1 MMTHDPNGSA
11 DNNAAFIPPLPRV
24 SIQAFCE
31 SSEIKQLMKTIQ
43 ADRRMAKV
51 VMKVQDGGVAA
62 CLEAYRGAPTPNVII
77 IEASHDSNG
86 LLTRLD
92 ELAQYCDAG
101 TQVVVIGITNDVL
114 LYRELI
120 KRGVGDYLIQPIGV
134 EDMLGSLSNLYATEA
149 GGKLGRVVSVIGAR
163 GGVGSSTIAH
173 NMAFTIARSYEI
185 ATTIVDLDLAFG
197 TAGLNFNQ
205 DPPQGIADAI
215 FSPERLDVNMLDR
228 LSSKC
233 ADNLTLLAAPS
244 TLDRPY
250 DMRETDVDAVLDLV
264 RGTTPMVLVD
274 MPHVWTAW
282 SRRVLISS
290 DEIIIVGTPD
300 LASLRNVKT
309 LLDTL
314 KAARPN
320 DAAPHVLLNMVGV
333 PKRPE
338 IQTSEFAK
346 ALECDVFASI
356 PFDPV
361 LFGTAANN
369 GQMLTEVQAKSKA
382 VEYINDLARKIA
394 GRGESKASK
403 SSSLLAPILSRLKI
417 KAA

>member
-1 MMTHDPNGSA
+1 MTMLDPHGA
-11 DNNAAFIPPLPRV
+11 GHAGATFIPPLPRV

-31 SSEIKQLMKTIQ
+31 TADVKHVMKVIQ
-43 ADRRMAKV
+43 TDRRMAKV

-62 CLEAYRGAPTPNVII
+62 CLQAYRGAPTPNVII
-77 IEASHDSNG
+77 IEASHDSQG

-101 TQVVVIGITNDVL
+101 TQVVVIGVTNDVV

-120 KRGVGDYLIQPIGV
+120 KRGVSDYLIQPVGV
-134 EDMLGSLSNLYATEA
+134 DALLGSLSNLYASDTS
-149 GGKLGRVVSVIGAR
+149 GKLGRVVSVIGAR

-173 NMAFTIARSYEI
+173 NMAFSIASGCEI
-185 ATTIVDLDLAFG
+185 ATTIIDLDLAFG

-215 FSPERLDVNMLDR
+215 YSPERLDINMLDR

-233 ADNLTLLAAPS
+233 AENLTLLAAPS
-244 TLDRPY
+244 TLDRAY
-250 DMRETDVDAVLDLV
+250 DMRETDVDAVMDLV
-264 RGTTPMVLVD
+264 RGTTPMVVVD
-274 MPHVWTAW
+274 LPHVWTAW
-282 SRRVLISS
+282 SRRVLVGS
-290 DEIIIVGTPD
+290 DEIVIVGTPD
-300 LASLRNVKT
+300 LASLRNVKS

-314 KAARPN
+314 KSARPN
-320 DAAPHVLLNMVGV
+320 DAAPTVLLNMVGV

-338 IQTSEFAK
+338 IQTAEFAK
-346 ALECDVFASI
+346 ALDCDVFAAL

-369 GQMLTEVQAKSKA
+369 GQMLAEVQAKSKV
-382 VEYINDLARKIA
+382 VEQINDLARKIA
-394 GRGESKASK
+394 GRGESKSAK
-403 SSSLLAPILSRLKI
+403 SNSLLAPLLSRLKI

>member
-403 SSSLLAPILSRLKI
+403 SISLLAPILSRLKI

>member
-1 MMTHDPNGSA
+1 MMTHDPNGVA
-11 DNNAAFIPPLPRV
+11 DANAAFIPPLPRV

-31 SSEIKQLMKTIQ
+31 TSEIKQLMKVIQ
-43 ADRRMAKV
+43 ADRRMSKV

-101 TQVVVIGITNDVL
+101 TQVVVIGVTNDVI

-120 KRGVGDYLIQPIGV
+120 KRGVGDYLIQPIGI
-134 EDMLGSLSNLYATEA
+134 EDLLGSLSSLFATET

-173 NMAFTIARSYEI
+173 NMAFMIAKSYEI

-197 TAGLNFNQ
+197 TAALNFNQ

-215 FSPERLDVNMLDR
+215 YSPERLDVNMLDR

-290 DEIIIVGTPD
+290 DEIVIVGTPD

-369 GQMLTEVQAKSKA
+369 GQMLSEVQTKAKA
-382 VEYINDLARKIA
+382 VEHINDLARKIA

-403 SSSLLAPILSRLKI
+403 GTSLLAPILSRLKI